1 MNTPQKP
8 QLHKHIVSVSL
19 LVRMQQFVD
28 NAIFNHEADA
38 VPMDDY
44 SYKKALKL
52 RKDLERQLSKCNE
65 R

>member
-1 MNTPQKP
+1 MNTTQKSK
-8 QLHKHIVSVSL
+8 LHKHIVSVSL
-19 LVRMQQFVD
+19 LVRMQQFVN

-52 RKDLERQLSKCNE
+52 QKDLERQLSKCNE
-65 R
+65 C

>member
-1 MNTPQKP
+1 MNTPHNPK
-8 QLHKHIVSVSL
+8 LHKHIVSVSL
-19 LVRMQQFVD
+19 LVRMQQFVN
-28 NAIFNHEADA
+28 NAIFNHVADA

-52 RKDLERQLSKCNE
+52 RKDLERLLSKCNE